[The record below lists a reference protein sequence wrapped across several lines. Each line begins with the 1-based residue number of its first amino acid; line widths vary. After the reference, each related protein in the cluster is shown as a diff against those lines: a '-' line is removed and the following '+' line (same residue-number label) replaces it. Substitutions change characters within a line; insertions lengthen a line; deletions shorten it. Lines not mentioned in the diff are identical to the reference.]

1 MVVPQTF
8 AAVASF
14 FLLVAPGAFFEI
26 RRERRRPSKTESAL
40 REASRIVLASLV
52 FSGVAAAVVALA
64 QMVWPADWPPLA
76 PDFGRW
82 LEQGNAYAAD
92 NLGLIARVAA
102 AQFVVAV
109 LASYLASRLLERKE
123 RGWYSS
129 DSMWRRLL
137 HTKVPAGNDPYGRV
151 ELESGA
157 VYGGVATEFGTS
169 NKKDERDL
177 GLGGPQLVYRSGG
190 NGQVESLL
198 DKGYTRVIIPSS
210 AIRTIWIS
218 YRMKAGDQAPSPA
231 KETPLPA
238 ATPEPGPDGAATAHR

>member
-8 AAVASF
+8 AAVAAF

-52 FSGVAAAVVALA
+52 FSGLAAVVLALA
-64 QMVWPADWPPLA
+64 QAVWPANWPPLT
-76 PDFGRW
+76 PDFGSW
-82 LEQGNAYAAD
+82 LEQGSAYAAD
-92 NLGLIARVAA
+92 NLGLIARAAA
-102 AQFVVAV
+102 AQFLVAI
-109 LASYLASRLLERKE
+109 LASYLTSRLLEYKE

-137 HTKVPAGNDPYGRV
+137 YTKVPAGNDAYVRV

-177 GLGGPQLVYRSGG
+177 GLGGPQLVYKSDS

-218 YRMKAGDQAPSPA
+218 YRLKAGDQAPSSA
-231 KETPLPA
+231 KEPPVPA
-238 ATPEPGPDGAATAHR
+238 APPEPGPDAVTARR

>member
-8 AAVASF
+8 AAVAAF
-14 FLLVAPGAFFEI
+14 FLLVAPGAFFEL

-52 FSGVAAAVVALA
+52 FSGFAIGALALA
-64 QMVWPADWPPLA
+64 QAAWPADWPALA

-82 LEQGNAYAAD
+82 PQEGNPYAAR
-92 NLGLIARVAA
+92 NLGLIARTAATEFLVAI
-102 AQFVVAV
+102 
-109 LASYLASRLLERKE
+109 LASYVTSRLLEYKE

-129 DSMWRRLL
+129 DSLWRRLL
-137 HTKVPAGNDPYGRV
+137 YTKVPTGNDAYARV

-157 VYGGVATEFGTS
+157 VYGGVVTEFGTS

-177 GLGGPQLVYRSGG
+177 GLGGPRLVYKASST
-190 NGQVESLL
+190 GQTESLL
-198 DKGYTRVIIPSS
+198 DKGYTRVIIPSA

-218 YRMKAGDQAPSPA
+218 YRLKAGDQPPPSV
-231 KETPLPA
+231 KEPPVPA
-238 ATPEPGPDGAATAHR
+238 ATSEPGSDGAVA